1 MSLGDTMNWI
11 HKTTLGNKENRQ
23 SNKTQNHNP
32 ANQRTTLSPFGGLR
46 YLMHLAILR
55 FFAPWAYHTVTTLI
69 YRYCF
74 PHVSRR
80 RILHFWIRVLTLIF
94 RKSSP
99 SFSWSPNVDR
109 VFTFGTPLSG
119 RARNALSAN
128 LFLFWIV
135 GSGRAERQKEKVSV
149 RTWVSPYQL
158 LYQRERFRWF
168 HQRERFCW

>member
-1 MSLGDTMNWI
+1 MSPTLAW
-11 HKTTLGNKENRQ
+11 KTRLS

-32 ANQRTTLSPFGGLR
+32 ANQRTTLSYFGGLR
-46 YLMHLAILR
+46 YWMYLDILR

-69 YRYCF
+69 YWYCF

-80 RILHFWIRVLTLIF
+80 RILHFWICVLTLIF
-94 RKSSP
+94 RRSSP

-119 RARNALSAN
+119 RARNALSAK

-135 GSGRAERQKEKVSV
+135 GSGRAERQSI
-149 RTWVSPYQL
+149 RTHLGVNLPAALSTRTIPLIPSTRTL
-158 LYQRERFRWF
+158 LLIASQWGV
-168 HQRERFCW
+168 HLSLN